1 VVLTDTDIAVENLS
15 NQDIQGDAT
24 VRLKGKLQGTGDT
37 EVRAR
42 MRPKSQSGDMDL
54 TLQVE
59 EAAMES
65 LRDLARAYGR
75 VDVSAGALSMYAD
88 LRVRGGSVDG
98 YIKPVVRGLEVS
110 REASEGLRGKL
121 RDALTGLVAK
131 ILRNRPRREIVTVVD
146 VSGQLDRPQINI
158 WPVVRRLLENA
169 FIEAIYPGFD
179 YNSEDRIEKLTP
191 KPPVR

>member
-1 VVLTDTDIAVENLS
+1 
-15 NQDIQGDAT
+15 
-24 VRLKGKLQGTGDT
+24 
-37 EVRAR
+37 

-75 VDVSAGALSMYAD
+75 MDVSAGALSMYAD
-88 LRVRGGSVDG
+88 LRVRGGNVDG
-98 YIKPVVRGLEVS
+98 YIKPMVRGLEVS
-110 REASEGLRGKL
+110 REAPEGFREKL
-121 RDALTGLVAK
+121 RDALTGIVAK
-131 ILRNRPRREIVTVVD
+131 ILRNRPRREIATVVE
-146 VSGQLDRPQINI
+146 VSGRLDRPQINI

-169 FIEAIYPGFD
+169 FIEAIYPGFE
-179 YNSEDRIEKLTP
+179 YNEGRTEKLTP